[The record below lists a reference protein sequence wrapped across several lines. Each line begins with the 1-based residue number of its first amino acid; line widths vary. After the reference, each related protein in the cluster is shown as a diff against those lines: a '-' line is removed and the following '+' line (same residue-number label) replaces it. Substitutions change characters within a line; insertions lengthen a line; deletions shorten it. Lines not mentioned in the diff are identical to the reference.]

1 MLFDKYVYIQDNK
14 IDPEIIAKLIK
25 FLNFAYEKKWYREGQ
40 IFTNQSAASLIKE
53 IRNVET
59 MGLTNLHESL
69 TLSHWAN
76 LVTYYLSI
84 SINNYCRVHKDV
96 PEASINDIQA
106 LRYEKGGHYKLHIDD
121 GGNTYRR
128 ISQILYLNNDYEG
141 GNLIFE
147 STDGKDKKVVEP
159 KAGRIITWPS
169 NYVFGHGVEPITK
182 GVRHSIVSWAV

>member
-1 MLFDKYVYIQDNK
+1 
-14 IDPEIIAKLIK
+14 
-25 FLNFAYEKKWYREGQ
+25 
-40 IFTNQSAASLIKE
+40 
-53 IRNVET
+53 
-59 MGLTNLHESL
+59 
-69 TLSHWAN
+69 
-76 LVTYYLSI
+76 LSI

-169 NYVFGHGVEPITK
+169 NFLFRHGIEPITK